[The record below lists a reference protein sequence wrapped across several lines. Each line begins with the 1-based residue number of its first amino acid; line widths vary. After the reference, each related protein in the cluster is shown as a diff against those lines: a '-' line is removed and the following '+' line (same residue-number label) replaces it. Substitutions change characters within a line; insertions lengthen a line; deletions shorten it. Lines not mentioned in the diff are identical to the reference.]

1 MGLAAAVPI
10 MPPSGRAMGSVGWTK
25 SRRESTEEQEQA
37 GLGLG
42 FRAKPPL
49 PTRSSIRCR
58 ERRLPVLSP
67 GPLLPPS
74 SWGLDA
80 APHPAHHQSPR
91 VPQGGGPGAGIPQMA
106 LIQRPGDPAGRG
118 QHVEVISPEKPRGEE
133 CGEGL
138 VFACPA
144 WVLSPPDKTHL

>member
-49 PTRSSIRCR
+49 PMRSSIRCR
-58 ERRLPVLSP
+58 ERRLPVLNP
-67 GPLLPPS
+67 GPLLPPGARCCS
-74 SWGLDA
+74 S
-80 APHPAHHQSPR
+80 SR
-91 VPQGGGPGAGIPQMA
+91 
-106 LIQRPGDPAGRG
+106 
-118 QHVEVISPEKPRGEE
+118 
-133 CGEGL
+133 
-138 VFACPA
+138 
-144 WVLSPPDKTHL
+144 SPPEPPRPTGGRSGSRHSPNGSDSTPGRSCWPGTARGGN